1 MNIFAKVHTFA
12 LNTGKIIV
20 IETLP
25 KLSANNLQVNALFN
39 SLTFNLEQVARYSSI

>member
-39 SLTFNLEQVARYSSI
+39 SLPFNLEQVARYSSI